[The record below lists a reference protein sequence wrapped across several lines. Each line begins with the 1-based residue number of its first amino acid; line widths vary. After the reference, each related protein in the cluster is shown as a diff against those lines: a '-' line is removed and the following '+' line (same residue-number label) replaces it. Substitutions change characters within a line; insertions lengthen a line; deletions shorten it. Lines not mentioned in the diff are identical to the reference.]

1 MKKVLLTAIAVFA
14 FGFANAQEV
23 KFGAKA
29 ALDVSTLSDSESKAL
44 IGFQV
49 GGFAEIKLTDKFALQ
64 PELLFSTQ
72 GGKFEDSENY
82 YGFNTTTKV
91 TTRLNYINLPIM
103 AKYFATEKLSFE
115 FGPQVGFLVSANSKI
130 ENSSTFMGK
139 TETTNRDV
147 DVKSS
152 VTSTTFGLNV
162 GAGFDVT
169 KNINVGL
176 RYNLGLTK
184 VNKNSI
190 SGESDTKNNVFSLS
204 LGYKF

>member
-1 MKKVLLTAIAVFA
+1 
-14 FGFANAQEV
+14 
-23 KFGAKA
+23 
-29 ALDVSTLSDSESKAL
+29 
-44 IGFQV
+44 
-49 GGFAEIKLTDKFALQ
+49 
-64 PELLFSTQ
+64 
-72 GGKFEDSENY
+72 
-82 YGFNTTTKV
+82 
-91 TTRLNYINLPIM
+91 M

-130 ENSSTFMGK
+130 ENSRTVIGR
-139 TETTNRDV
+139 TETTSRDV